1 MSSPFLDKFSPEV
14 RAIIYGHVFGHGR
27 AITPTTWLKKLL
39 SQPEEYWDRSAIQ
52 FRDGDFSLLKRKIE
66 TNILAVNK
74 QIFSEAIQVL
84 YGNRSVRGP
93 VARMQGLF
101 TSQNVGF
108 RDHARRVEI
117 ARCDEQHHDE
127 NLLPTLH
134 KLQDL
139 PQIRSIVILSDCLT
153 EEFGIIDRGAPH
165 LLMTVAKFAQNRDFA
180 FNRGLSL

>member
-1 MSSPFLDKFSPEV
+1 MVQSLECRVFSHRKMSVSGIMQD
-14 RAIIYGHVFGHGR
+14 
-27 AITPTTWLKKLL
+27 
-39 SQPEEYWDRSAIQ
+39 
-52 FRDGDFSLLKRKIE
+52 
-66 TNILAVNK
+66 
-74 QIFSEAIQVL
+74 VL
-84 YGNRSVRGP
+84 
-93 VARMQGLF
+93 
-101 TSQNVGF
+101 
-108 RDHARRVEI
+108 EI

>member
-74 QIFSEAIQVL
+74 QVFSEAIQVL
-84 YGNRSVRGP
+84 YSNRSVRGP

-101 TSQNVGF
+101 ASQNVGF
-108 RDHARRVEI
+108 RDHPRRVEI
-117 ARCDEQHHDE
+117 ARCDEQ
-127 NLLPTLH
+127 
-134 KLQDL
+134 QAVG
-139 PQIRSIVILSDCLT
+139 VIT
-153 EEFGIIDRGAPH
+153 
-165 LLMTVAKFAQNRDFA
+165 
-180 FNRGLSL
+180 